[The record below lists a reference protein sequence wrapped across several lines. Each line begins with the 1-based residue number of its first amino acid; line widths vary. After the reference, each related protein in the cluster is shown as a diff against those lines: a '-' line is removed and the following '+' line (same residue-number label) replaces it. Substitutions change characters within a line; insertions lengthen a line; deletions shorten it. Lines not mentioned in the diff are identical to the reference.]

1 MDTVSM
7 HQAGFDNAVATL
19 GTALTSEQARLI
31 AHYTDEVILAY
42 DSDEAG
48 QKATRRATAL
58 FDEIGVKVRVL
69 KIEGAKDPD
78 EFIKKYGAT
87 RFKLLLDGSSSAA
100 EYAIARLR
108 ERHDLTTD
116 EGKVRFLGELAN
128 LIAGLPNPVERDIYI
143 SRWAGELG
151 VSAEAFR
158 QQVQSQWRKKRTAEQ
173 KKQQTADL
181 RPAPQEVEINRKDP
195 QRARNM
201 SAALAEDKLIA
212 ALLKNNDFYGFIR
225 ERIRPEDFVTDS
237 NRTIFAELCRRL
249 EENRPVSLT
258 AFSEVLD
265 EALMTRLSWLI
276 ADNDSLRFDREQ
288 VEDYIRR
295 IQSSRMK
302 KSSEEVSQMSPDKL
316 DDYIKKIAENKR
328 G

>member
-1 MDTVSM
+1 M
-7 HQAGFDNAVATL
+7 
-19 GTALTSEQARLI
+19 
-31 AHYTDEVILAY
+31 
-42 DSDEAG
+42 
-48 QKATRRATAL
+48 
-58 FDEIGVKVRVL
+58 
-69 KIEGAKDPD
+69 
-78 EFIKKYGAT
+78 
-87 RFKLLLDGSSSAA
+87 
-100 EYAIARLR
+100 
-108 ERHDLTTD
+108 
-116 EGKVRFLGELAN
+116 RFLGELAN

-225 ERIRPEDFVTDS
+225 ERIGPEDFVTDS

>member
-1 MDTVSM
+1 M
-7 HQAGFDNAVATL
+7 
-19 GTALTSEQARLI
+19 
-31 AHYTDEVILAY
+31 
-42 DSDEAG
+42 
-48 QKATRRATAL
+48 
-58 FDEIGVKVRVL
+58 L

-195 QRARNM
+195 RACPEYECGTGGGQAHCG
-201 SAALAEDKLIA
+201 AAQK
-212 ALLKNNDFYGFIR
+212 
-225 ERIRPEDFVTDS
+225 
-237 NRTIFAELCRRL
+237 
-249 EENRPVSLT
+249 
-258 AFSEVLD
+258 
-265 EALMTRLSWLI
+265 
-276 ADNDSLRFDREQ
+276 Q
-288 VEDYIRR
+288 
-295 IQSSRMK
+295 
-302 KSSEEVSQMSPDKL
+302 
-316 DDYIKKIAENKR
+316 
-328 G
+328 

>member
-1 MDTVSM
+1 M
-7 HQAGFDNAVATL
+7 
-19 GTALTSEQARLI
+19 
-31 AHYTDEVILAY
+31 
-42 DSDEAG
+42 
-48 QKATRRATAL
+48 
-58 FDEIGVKVRVL
+58 L

-225 ERIRPEDFVTDS
+225 ERIGPEDFVTDS

-249 EENRPVSLT
+249 EENRPVST
-258 AFSEVLD
+258 IVFSEVLD
-265 EALMTRLSWLI
+265 ETLMNQFSRLI
-276 ADNDSLRFDREQ
+276 ADSNSLQFDREQ
-288 VEDYIRR
+288 VEEYICC
-295 IQSSRMK
+295 ILDARMK
-302 KSSEEVSQMSPDKL
+302 KSNEEIGEMSREEYS
-316 DDYIKKIAENKR
+316 DYLETIAKKKR
-328 G
+328 K